1 VGDGRRSAWSRN
13 ASVPRVYAAK
23 TRVFLFM
30 DAERCGMPR
39 VNGAHTVS
47 HCRCTGA
54 QLVAGVPRE
63 MLKPYGF
70 VSTPTLV
77 IADAEWKVRER

>member
-1 VGDGRRSAWSRN
+1 
-13 ASVPRVYAAK
+13 
-23 TRVFLFM
+23 
-30 DAERCGMPR
+30 MPR

-54 QLVAGVPRE
+54 HLVAGVPRE

-77 IADAEWKVRER
+77 IADAEWKVRERYDTGLSRRVTLTLAIVNLRAFSAHGTAEE